1 VLIDPYQRPASMI
14 VDNVAQREHPLAL
27 KSIASG
33 DAIPFTVD
41 QNTSAI
47 DRFHCFPSADI

>member
-1 VLIDPYQRPASMI
+1 MI
-14 VDNVAQREHPLAL
+14 VDNVAQREHLLAL